1 MELRNK
7 ILNMI
12 DRKLSNEGKMWDEGT
27 TVRLK
32 INEEEREEFLNN
44 DTNDEVFS
52 HWEIEE
58 IETGLYELVVSV

>member
-12 DRKLSNEGKMWDEGT
+12 DKKLLSEGKIWDEGA

>member
-1 MELRNK
+1 MELKNK

-12 DRKLSNEGKMWDEGT
+12 DRKLSKEGKMWDEGT